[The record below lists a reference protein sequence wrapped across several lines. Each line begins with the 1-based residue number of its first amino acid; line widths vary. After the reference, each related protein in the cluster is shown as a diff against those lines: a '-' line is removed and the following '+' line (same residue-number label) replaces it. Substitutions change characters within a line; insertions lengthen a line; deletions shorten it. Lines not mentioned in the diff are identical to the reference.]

1 MEIRV
6 QDYKKRAAIS
16 VIERYGIV
24 VLLLLISILFGIF
37 NPRFLTLQN
46 FSNISLQMVP
56 IGLLALGAM
65 FVIITGGLDLTA
77 GIGVSF
83 FAVVL
88 ERLWNVTN
96 NITYSVLAAFA
107 ALFIV
112 GLINGLLIS
121 KAKFNSIIV
130 TLIML
135 TVVSGVLNIV
145 FNLSNASNK
154 IDTPLFP
161 FIARFKLLGIPFSF
175 LLMLFFYIICYFVLN
190 YTRFGIYIK
199 AIGNNPEGAR
209 ISGLNI
215 YNFIFYTYI
224 IAAFFTG
231 LSSLVLTARVSYVN
245 PNLGGITILLD
256 ALAAIIIGGVAIGG
270 GRGTVQ
276 GVLIGTVSIAII
288 NNMVN
293 MLEINASWDDF
304 FKGMVIVIM
313 MSINRVADLLE
324 DRSV

>member
-1 MEIRV
+1 
-6 QDYKKRAAIS
+6 
-16 VIERYGIV
+16 
-24 VLLLLISILFGIF
+24 
-37 NPRFLTLQN
+37 
-46 FSNISLQMVP
+46 
-56 IGLLALGAM
+56 
-65 FVIITGGLDLTA
+65 
-77 GIGVSF
+77 
-83 FAVVL
+83 
-88 ERLWNVTN
+88 
-96 NITYSVLAAFA
+96 
-107 ALFIV
+107 
-112 GLINGLLIS
+112 
-121 KAKFNSIIV
+121 
-130 TLIML
+130 ML

-175 LLMLFFYIICYFVLN
+175 LLMLFFYIICYFILN

>member
-161 FIARFKLLGIPFSF
+161 FIARFK
-175 LLMLFFYIICYFVLN
+175 
-190 YTRFGIYIK
+190 
-199 AIGNNPEGAR
+199 
-209 ISGLNI
+209 
-215 YNFIFYTYI
+215 
-224 IAAFFTG
+224 
-231 LSSLVLTARVSYVN
+231 
-245 PNLGGITILLD
+245 
-256 ALAAIIIGGVAIGG
+256 
-270 GRGTVQ
+270 
-276 GVLIGTVSIAII
+276 
-288 NNMVN
+288 
-293 MLEINASWDDF
+293 
-304 FKGMVIVIM
+304 
-313 MSINRVADLLE
+313 
-324 DRSV
+324 